1 MKRKKSYIY
10 CEFGKFI
17 KKRLVELGKNV
28 KWLSDT
34 ADISQFTIY
43 ACGASIKVIPSDYL
57 PKNTNFLITHPCAT
71 VSPIKLSEYKIHDKP
86 QGLSGWLIE
95 GRVFYDAFVLNNK
108 KKAIAISKKIEE
120 PGEDNT
126 SESGTESGT

>member
-17 KKRLVELGKNV
+17 KKRLDELGKNV

-43 ACGASIKVIPSDYL
+43 AYL
-57 PKNTNFLITHPCAT
+57 QGRHMPEIG
-71 VSPIKLSEYKIHDKP
+71 KLYRIARALDINLVELVEIILK
-86 QGLSGWLIE
+86 E
-95 GRVFYDAFVLNNK
+95 G
-108 KKAIAISKKIEE
+108 
-120 PGEDNT
+120 T
-126 SESGTESGT
+126 TEK